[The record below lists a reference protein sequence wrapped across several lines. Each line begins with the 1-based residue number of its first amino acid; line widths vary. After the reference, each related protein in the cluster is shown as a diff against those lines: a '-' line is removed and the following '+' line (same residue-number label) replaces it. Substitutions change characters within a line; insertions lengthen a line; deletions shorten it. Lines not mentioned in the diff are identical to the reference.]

1 MQIATSSNTERR
13 FGIFPKAPSTGR
25 RYTVT
30 VDTPSGATQHD
41 FVDLDSAI
49 KKAREM
55 VELGMPL
62 TVIKPRSCDTAG

>member
-1 MQIATSSNTERR
+1 MQIATSNNSERR
-13 FGIFPKAPSTGR
+13 FGIFPKAPSTR
-25 RYTVT
+25 HRYTVT

-49 KKAREM
+49 NKVREM
-55 VELGMPL
+55 VQLGMPL